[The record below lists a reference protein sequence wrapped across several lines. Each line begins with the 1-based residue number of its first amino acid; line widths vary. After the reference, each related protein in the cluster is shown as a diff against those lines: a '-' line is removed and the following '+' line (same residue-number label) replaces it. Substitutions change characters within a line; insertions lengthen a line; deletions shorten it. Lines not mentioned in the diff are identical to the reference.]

1 MTETTQEKII
11 SIDSHEAAEYKSV
24 EGWASANSQY
34 FGEDE
39 YSARYDGC
47 THVRC
52 GCCGELRRKNALNCE
67 GCEQLQIKQRWD
79 EAEKTDWADGGT
91 VYSAKVKKFYSDK
104 EIYKK
109 VCLEIKCSTEDML
122 LFACNPIYSSN
133 VSKST
138 ILGQEL
144 REAILPSSII
154 EKLNDLNTAI
164 DACEPLAFSVNEEL
178 GVVPSQIEV
187 I

>member
-1 MTETTQEKII
+1 MTETIQEKII
-11 SIDSHEAAEYKSV
+11 PVDSHEAAEYKSV
-24 EGWASANSQY
+24 EGWAFANSQY

-47 THVRC
+47 TYVRC

-67 GCEQLQIKQRWD
+67 GCEQLWIKQRWD
-79 EAEKTDWADGGT
+79 EAEKTDWA
-91 VYSAKVKKFYSDK
+91 KKFYSDK

-109 VCLEIKCSTEDML
+109 DCLEMKCSTEDML
-122 LFACNPIYSSN
+122 LFACNPIYPSD
-133 VSKST
+133 VSKSA

-154 EKLNDLNTAI
+154 EKLNELNTAI